1 MCPLDLFYTIYN
13 QKMKCILF
21 NNISQDISTECNQS
35 WVIKPKSQ
43 VGYNPENSIW
53 MQIHLD

>member
-1 MCPLDLFYTIYN
+1 MHNFQQYFTGY
-13 QKMKCILF
+13 
-21 NNISQDISTECNQS
+21 STECNQS